1 MDHPGVSNEE
11 QNIYFLSRLALPPA
25 PGLARE
31 GGAGQPPPVTLIRER
46 LESAEAALLRRAEKI
61 DEVNDET
68 VRGLVRQGETGLHK
82 LANEGAGASLTADE
96 RLGLEAVGAVDGS
109 RPVLFVQDG
118 TIDLD
123 ALDPDSVLKR
133 PWRDL
138 AEARLGGIE
147 RVAGSV
153 GSICLPAFGNRQ
165 IGTGFAI
172 APGLILTNRHVLEL
186 IATLRGQGWTWR
198 YDVQIDF
205 RGEYERPATLAF
217 DLDSVV
223 LAGPDPIEGMSNFA
237 HLDLAVIRVRGD
249 LSLFPAPLPL
259 GNDADAMDAGQAP
272 RHPIYVVGFPAEPE
286 IILPGDGAGMP
297 PPQPG
302 SEYTAPLKLLFD
314 NVFGVKRW
322 MPGLVDAGTGQL
334 AGDTRNWIMGHDA
347 STLRGSSGSCVVDF
361 EGENALVVGLHF
373 GGLARD
379 QSWAHVLAA
388 LQSQLAGLDI
398 AWRAEY

>member
-1 MDHPGVSNEE
+1 MDHPSVSNEE
-11 QNIYFLSRLALPPA
+11 LNIHFLSRLVLPLA
-25 PGLARE
+25 PGLAER
-31 GGAGQPPPVTLIRER
+31 GGIDQPPGMLIQER
-46 LESAEAALLRRAEKI
+46 VDTAEATLLRRAETI
-61 DEVNDET
+61 AEVDSET
-68 VRGLVRQGETGLHK
+68 VRGLVRLGKTGLHK
-82 LANEGAGASLTADE
+82 LAGEGAGASLTTDE

-123 ALDPDSVLKR
+123 ALDPDNVLER
-133 PWRDL
+133 PWRGR
-138 AEARLGGIE
+138 AEARLAGIE
-147 RVAGSV
+147 RIAGSV

-172 APGLILTNRHVLEL
+172 APGLILTNRHVLEV
-186 IATLRGQGWTWR
+186 IATHQDQTWAWR
-198 YDVQIDF
+198 YAVQIDF
-205 RGEYERPATLAF
+205 RGEYERTATLAF

-223 LAGPDPIEGMSNFA
+223 LAGPDPIEGRSNFA

-249 LSLFPAPLPL
+249 LSRFPAPLRL
-259 GNDADAMDAGQAP
+259 GTDADAMDAGQAV
-272 RHPIYVVGFPAEPE
+272 RHPIYVVGFPAKPE
-286 IILPGDGAGMP
+286 IILPGDGAGLA

-302 SEYTAPLKLLFD
+302 SEYEVPLKLLFD

-373 GGLARD
+373 GGQAREEN
-379 QSWAHVLAA
+379 WAHVLAA
-388 LQSQLAGLDI
+388 LQPELAGLGID
-398 AWRAEY
+398 WRAQY